1 MLKEIIFKDFFMQ
14 SVVITGGNGG
24 IGSAVVNYFLQ
35 NGYRVFCLDITQN
48 CEKQE
53 NLISIACD
61 ITSEQSVKNAFEI
74 VAKDTSEISAV
85 INLAGVYR
93 MDSLIE
99 IDFERLKNTYDINLF
114 GACLVNKIF
123 FPLYKDK
130 GRVIIVTSELAPQKI
145 MPFNGLYMLTKS
157 ALDKYA
163 QGLRAELSL
172 LGIKVIT
179 VRPGA
184 INTGMIDKSN
194 QEMYALCE
202 RSKLYSANTKKFFKI
217 MNSISSKNIPPEKLA
232 KLLYKAVNAKKP
244 KMVYKINQGF
254 LLKIFSSLPEGFR
267 NFLLKN
273 ILK

>member
-1 MLKEIIFKDFFMQ
+1 MQ

-35 NGYRVFCLDITQN
+35 KGYQVFSLDIIKN
-48 CEKQE
+48 SENKQ
-53 NLISIACD
+53 NLISIDCD
-61 ITSEQSVKNAFEI
+61 ITSEQSVKEAFER
-74 VAKDTSEISAV
+74 VSETTTNVSAI

-99 IDFERLKNTYDINLF
+99 IDFQRLKNTYDINLF
-114 GACLVNKIF
+114 GAYLINKTF
-123 FPLYKDK
+123 FPLYKDG
-130 GRVIIVTSELAPQKI
+130 GRVLIVTSELAPQKI

-172 LGIKVIT
+172 LGIKVVT

-184 INTGMIDKSN
+184 INTGMIDRSN

-202 RSKLYSANTKKFFKI
+202 RSQLYSANTKKFFKI
-217 MNSISSKNIPPEKLA
+217 MNSVSSKNIAPEKLA
-232 KLLYKAVNAKKP
+232 KLLYKATTCKNP
-244 KMVYKINQGF
+244 KNVYKINNGF
-254 LLKIFSSLPEGFR
+254 LLKIFSALSENFR

>member
-1 MLKEIIFKDFFMQ
+1 MK
-14 SVVITGGNGG
+14 SVVITGGSGG

-35 NGYRVFCLDITQN
+35 NGFKVFSLDITKCALEN
-48 CEKQE
+48 K
-53 NLISIACD
+53 NLISIECD
-61 ITSEQSVKNAFEI
+61 ITSESSVKSAFES
-74 VAKDTSEISAV
+74 VSQNTDSVCAV

-99 IDFERLKNTYDINLF
+99 IDFDRLKNTYDINLF

-123 FPLYKDK
+123 FPLYKDN
-130 GRVIIVTSELAPQKI
+130 GRVVIVTSELAPQKI

-217 MNSISSKNIPPEKLA
+217 MNSVSSKNIPPEKLA

-244 KMVYKINQGF
+244 HNVYKINNGF
-254 LLKIFSSLPEGFR
+254 LLKVFSALSEKFR